1 MDAERPL
8 PSRQR
13 RHQCSWNQP
22 TWPISQSGGLTM
34 ASFGPRRRS
43 PPKPAV
49 IRAKWSRL
57 ATRSEDNVS
66 MARLFIVTPAGAGLR
81 NGNRH
86 TALRWATLL
95 RASGH
100 RVRVEVAWEGEAC
113 DALIA
118 LHARRSHESIAR
130 YASLKKPLIVTLTG
144 TDLYRDLPDSAE
156 ARASLELADRL
167 IVLQDAALAELDAGV
182 RHKARVVYQSADP
195 RLAHRPPQAPFRIA
209 VIAHLRAE
217 KDPLR
222 AVAALAHLPNEKM
235 ELVQVGDT
243 LDPWFGKEAK
253 AWAAREPRY
262 RLLGSLP
269 HRRALAWMAKS
280 HVLVVSSVMEGG
292 ANVIAEAAR
301 IGTPV
306 IASRVSGNIG
316 MLGAA
321 YPGYYALADD
331 VALSA
336 LLKQAAHDRR
346 FYQGLKKAML
356 ARRKLFAPAAE
367 RASLV
372 RVVREVLH

>member
-1 MDAERPL
+1 
-8 PSRQR
+8 
-13 RHQCSWNQP
+13 
-22 TWPISQSGGLTM
+22 
-34 ASFGPRRRS
+34 
-43 PPKPAV
+43 
-49 IRAKWSRL
+49 
-57 ATRSEDNVS
+57 

-100 RVRVEVAWEGEAC
+100 RVRVAVAWNGQAC

-118 LHARRSHESIAR
+118 LHARRSADSIAR
-130 YASLKKPLIVTLTG
+130 YAGTKKPLIVTLTG

-167 IVLQDAALAELDAGV
+167 IVLQDAALAELDAS
-182 RHKARVVYQSADP
+182 RRDKARVVYQSADP
-195 RLAHRPPQAPFRIA
+195 RLAHRPPKAPFRVA

-222 AVAALAHLPNEKM
+222 ALAALARLPDEEM
-235 ELVQVGDT
+235 ELIQVGEA
-243 LDPWFGKEAK
+243 LDPRLGKEAE
-253 AWAAREPRY
+253 AWATREPRY
-262 RLLGSLP
+262 RCLGNLT

-301 IGTPV
+301 IGMPV

-316 MLGAA
+316 MLGAD
-321 YPGYYALADD
+321 YPGYFALADD
-331 VALSA
+331 AALAALLTRAASDAPFYRRLKSA
-336 LLKQAAHDRR
+336 LR
-346 FYQGLKKAML
+346 

-367 RASLV
+367 RASLA
-372 RVVREVLH
+372 RV